1 MTNLLLVVAMIAT
14 LAASFRLAL
23 EGIAVLAL
31 PLVIIFAGLSGI
43 TPAEIAL
50 PPHDDRQL

>member
-1 MTNLLLVVAMIAT
+1 MTNLLLVIAMIAT

-31 PLVIIFAGLSGI
+31 PLGIIFAGLSGI